1 MSEGGARH
9 RKRPKSFLQ
18 KARKFGKLGQRGRGT
33 NIAQVGTRHLSSIR
47 IRAYSHFLFGL
58 RPSKSKYFFFYSCVL
73 PCKQGAATKN
83 VA

>member
-33 NIAQVGTRHLSSIR
+33 NIAQVDARSIR
-47 IRAYSHFLFGL
+47 IVPNSNFRIFGL
-58 RPSKSKYFFFYSCVL
+58 EAFFV
-73 PCKQGAATKN
+73 
-83 VA
+83 